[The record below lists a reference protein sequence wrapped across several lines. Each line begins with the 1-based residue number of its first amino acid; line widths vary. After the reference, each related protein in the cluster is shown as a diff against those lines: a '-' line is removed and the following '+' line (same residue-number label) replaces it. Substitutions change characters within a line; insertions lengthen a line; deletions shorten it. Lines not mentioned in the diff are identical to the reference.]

1 MVEGLKLNEPPN
13 EIGAAFEQFVAQQR
27 RAASAEGDLSLLLAL
42 SQHFIILPLGA
53 WRGVPATTP
62 PTTVKSTKRIKTRV
76 IIENSILHFFWM
88 ISDIRHKLQVTRCWS
103 QSLFGGEQIWHWN

>member
-1 MVEGLKLNEPPN
+1 M
-13 EIGAAFEQFVAQQR
+13 GAELEQFVGQQR
-27 RAASAEGDLSLLLAL
+27 RAASDEGDVSLLLAL
-42 SQHFIILPLGA
+42 SQHFIILPPGA